1 MEKRLM
7 TNVELIDSLIEDV
20 NNSIR
25 QLVSGNYVAWSSL
38 NVQMI
43 QKLGNL
49 KNGVVSDL
57 KNRED
62 TIEALKCQLREAGVD
77 VQDIPVTKI

>member
-1 MEKRLM
+1 MANGLM
-7 TNVELIDSLIEDV
+7 TNTELIDSIIEDV

-38 NVQMI
+38 NVHMI

-62 TIEALKCQLREAGVD
+62 TIEALKSQLREAGVD